1 LSPGLRGNKGRH
13 GNVNDKVNRSAF
25 LGTTLS
31 LAATPAGAQTAPRPS
46 CQRQDRE
53 KVKRIIAVNR
63 EIVSPNGIEDL
74 RSIEVNGCTQ
84 WISIRGRD
92 RRNPVLL
99 YIHGGPGSPTM
110 PESWTFQSPWED
122 FFTVVQWDQRGA
134 GKTFASNDPAAIAA
148 TMTATQ
154 MIADTEY
161 VIQYLMQRLRK
172 KRLFALGHSWG
183 SYLGLE
189 IARRHPDWLHAYIG
203 TGQMID
209 TQRSEAEGY
218 AFALQQAR
226 VHRNNTAV
234 SELQSLAPYPGPM
247 GTLTVQRISAQRK
260 WLVYYGGLTYGR
272 TSFDYDADAWQL
284 APEYTERDL
293 RLVDQGSLFSLRH
306 LIGVVQSVNFDAL
319 ERISC
324 PLFIFQGEHDYETS
338 CAVAKRWYDRLQ
350 APHKSFVTL
359 KDSAH
364 MAMLEQP
371 GEYLDN
377 LVRLV
382 RPIAVNAGD
391 GAPAPTSVAG

>member
-1 LSPGLRGNKGRH
+1 MTLK
-13 GNVNDKVNRSAF
+13 RSAF

-31 LAATPAGAQTAPRPS
+31 LGALAPAAGRAAPPS
-46 CQRQDRE
+46 ARREDRDE
-53 KVKRIIAVNR
+53 VKRIIAANR
-63 EIVSPNGIEDL
+63 KIVSPNGIEEL
-74 RSIEVNGCTQ
+74 LSVEVNGCVQ

-92 RRNPVLL
+92 RGNPVLL

-134 GKTFASNDPAAIAA
+134 GKTFVSNDPRTIAP

-154 MIADTEY
+154 MISDAEY
-161 VIQYLMQRLRK
+161 VVQCLLERLRK
-172 KRLFALGHSWG
+172 KKLFALGHSWG

-189 IARRHPDWLHAYIG
+189 VARQHPEWLHTYVG

-226 VHRNNTAV
+226 VHRNDRALR
-234 SELQSLAPYPGPM
+234 ELQALTPYPGPI
-247 GTLTVQRISAQRK
+247 GALSVERISAQRK
-260 WLVYYGGLTYGR
+260 WLIYYGGLTYGR

-284 APEYTERDL
+284 APEYTERDI
-293 RLVDQGSLFSLRH
+293 RLVDKGSLFSLGH
-306 LIGVVQSVNFDAL
+306 LIGVVQSVNFESLTQVD
-319 ERISC
+319 C
-324 PLFIFQGEHDYETS
+324 PLFIFQGKHDYETS
-338 CAVAKRWYDRLQ
+338 YAVAQRWYDRLE
-350 APHKSFVTL
+350 APRKRFVTFAN
-359 KDSAH
+359 SAH

-371 GEYLDN
+371 GQYLDY

-382 RPIAVNAGD
+382 RPTAAL
-391 GAPAPTSVAG
+391 